1 MGLWGSRGSARVR
14 MGLAQGNVPPLHGDK
29 GIPCEPPPWVG
40 GQSARPSQPQKT
52 REGFG
57 CTPPRSGGT
66 AMAPTPNISGL
77 FFFFWRGIPQS
88 TQQRG
93 KVPLGPE
100 GSDKLRVEIGSKG
113 GGQRQPSL
121 GGGNH
126 CHPTALGWQQH
137 PPCPPGFRVPCVQ
150 HTPGAAQRL
159 QPPCPPGPHAEPGGG
174 VSQPCSPEPG
184 HGRGLHPH
192 PPQQHRGVTQGR
204 GEEAG
209 RRPVVLR
216 PGVVLLSGLLI
227 APVSVVLF
235 FFPLSLFCS
244 ELLSVRR
251 PRTRCF
257 ALRVSFRSPFRFA
270 PRFSLCAPFVCF
282 VSCALFPPAHPFLF
296 CTSLFAHSSNWSPFL
311 SALPLGLHT
320 LFSPH
325 ALPTPPTARTPLLPT
340 PHPTATPNSGRTPS
354 PHPKPPSTPHS
365 GAQRGAGEERW
376 AHGGPR
382 AINGQLAGSAHHY
395 RERRCGAGGG
405 PPRVPARCPYKPGR

>member
-1 MGLWGSRGSARVR
+1 M
-14 MGLAQGNVPPLHGDK
+14 
-29 GIPCEPPPWVG
+29 
-40 GQSARPSQPQKT
+40 
-52 REGFG
+52 
-57 CTPPRSGGT
+57 
-66 AMAPTPNISGL
+66 
-77 FFFFWRGIPQS
+77 
-88 TQQRG
+88 
-93 KVPLGPE
+93 
-100 GSDKLRVEIGSKG
+100 
-113 GGQRQPSL
+113 
-121 GGGNH
+121 
-126 CHPTALGWQQH
+126 
-137 PPCPPGFRVPCVQ
+137 Q

-174 VSQPCSPEPG
+174 SRSPAAPSPATG
-184 HGRGLHPH
+184 GGCTPTPPSSTAGL
-192 PPQQHRGVTQGR
+192 RKGG

>member
-1 MGLWGSRGSARVR
+1 M
-14 MGLAQGNVPPLHGDK
+14 
-29 GIPCEPPPWVG
+29 
-40 GQSARPSQPQKT
+40 
-52 REGFG
+52 
-57 CTPPRSGGT
+57 
-66 AMAPTPNISGL
+66 
-77 FFFFWRGIPQS
+77 
-88 TQQRG
+88 
-93 KVPLGPE
+93 
-100 GSDKLRVEIGSKG
+100 
-113 GGQRQPSL
+113 
-121 GGGNH
+121 
-126 CHPTALGWQQH
+126 
-137 PPCPPGFRVPCVQ
+137 Q

-174 VSQPCSPEPG
+174 GLAALQPRARPREGAAPPPPPAAPRGYARAGGGGGAAAGCFAPG
-184 HGRGLHPH
+184 GCFAL
-192 PPQQHRGVTQGR
+192 
-204 GEEAG
+204 
-209 RRPVVLR
+209 
-216 PGVVLLSGLLI
+216 GVVDRSRFCC
-227 APVSVVLF
+227 AF